1 MRGGVEA
8 ERYPDR
14 GLIEF
19 TGPVRATDLKNWYI

>member
-1 MRGGVEA
+1 V

-19 TGPVRATDLKNWYI
+19 RGPTRALDMKNWYI